1 MAAKRR
7 HEGVSGANCGLREK
21 GESIRLAVG
30 SVVRMDGEGDKIH
43 VLQGIIWLTRH
54 PATGDEIYYPGD
66 EFVLGA
72 NGPYVLEAI
81 EEAEIAV
88 KW

>member
-1 MAAKRR
+1 MVAKRR
-7 HEGVSGANCGLREK
+7 PEGASGANCGLREK
-21 GESIRLAVG
+21 GESIRLAAG

-54 PATGDEIYYPGD
+54 PANGDEIYYTGD
-66 EFVLGA
+66 VFVLGA

-81 EEAEIAV
+81 EEAEV
-88 KW
+88 VVRR